1 VELICKP
8 LGRFATLDASILSDL
23 DSEQKEK
30 VLTVLLESR
39 KKIDEM
45 VKAIKDKK

>member
-1 VELICKP
+1 VN
-8 LGRFATLDASILSDL
+8 GL

-30 VLTVLLESR
+30 VLAVLLESR

-45 VKAIKDKK
+45 VKVIKDKK